1 MEMSK
6 IHNSYHELLRTI
18 TAEWEAKI
26 DEAENIGEYQRAR
39 EMYCEM
45 RGKLAGA
52 KEMYLLIA
60 DVVE

>member
-1 MEMSK
+1 L
-6 IHNSYHELLRTI
+6 IRTI

-39 EMYCEM
+39 EVYCEM